1 MITVLR
7 IGHRAGR
14 DPRIA
19 THCALVSRAL
29 GAGRLVYTGEH
40 DGDMED
46 SVRSIVKSW
55 GGDFE
60 ISYEKSWRSAI
71 KDFKGATVHLTM
83 YGMPIG
89 EKMPAIRKAKSKD
102 VLLIV
107 GGEKVPS
114 EVYHIVDHNIA
125 VGSQPHSEVAAL
137 AVFLHEYFGGG
148 ELQKDFPGAKIRV
161 IPQERG
167 KKTMKE

>member
-29 GAGRLVYTGEH
+29 GADRLIYTGEH

-46 SVRSIVKSW
+46 SVCSIVKSW
-55 GGDFE
+55 GGTFE
-60 ISYEKSWRSAI
+60 ISHEKSWRSAI

-83 YGMPIG
+83 YGMPIC
-89 EKMPAIRKAKSKD
+89 EKMPAIRKSKD

-114 EVYHIVDHNIA
+114 EVYHIVDYNIA

-137 AVFLHEYFGGG
+137 AVFLHEYFQGK
-148 ELQKDFPGAKIRV
+148 ETSKDFPGGKIRV
-161 IPQERG
+161 IPCEKG
-167 KKTMKE
+167 KKTVKE